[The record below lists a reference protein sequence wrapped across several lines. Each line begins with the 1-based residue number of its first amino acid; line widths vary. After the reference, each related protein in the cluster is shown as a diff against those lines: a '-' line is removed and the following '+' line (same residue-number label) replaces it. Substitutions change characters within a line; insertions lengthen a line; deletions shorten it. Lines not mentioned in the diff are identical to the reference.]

1 MTKPLEGIR
10 ILDLTRVLSGPYC
23 TMLLADMGAEVIK
36 IETPVH
42 GDDSRAYPPFLN
54 GISAYYANLNRN
66 KKSMV
71 LNLRDKKAQNIL
83 LEMVKNADVFVE
95 NFKPGTIDKMG
106 FGYDELKKINPKIIM
121 ASISGFGQ
129 TGPDRMLPGYDVIAQ
144 AVSGMMSVTGWP
156 DSAPTRTGT
165 AIGDVLG
172 GLNCCIGILAAL
184 HGREKSGHGERID
197 IGLVDCSVS
206 AMETIN
212 EIYMV
217 EGRVP
222 QRAGNRYE
230 FIYPYDSFE
239 VSDGWI
245 VIGVGNDN
253 LWEHFCKATEHPD
266 WFADERFKLNR
277 DRVKNNKVLNELVTG
292 WTKTRKGKDVIKF
305 FRANN
310 IPCAPINTI
319 PDVVNDEHI
328 AKARE
333 MIVEI
338 DHPMEGKMK
347 ITGNPIKFT
356 EAEHVTYT
364 KAPTLGKDTKEILE
378 QQLHVSADD
387 IGYFMKEVEKK

>member
-184 HGREKSGHGERID
+184 HGREKSGDRK
-197 IGLVDCSVS
+197 SV
-206 AMETIN
+206 
-212 EIYMV
+212 V
-217 EGRVP
+217 
-222 QRAGNRYE
+222 
-230 FIYPYDSFE
+230 
-239 VSDGWI
+239 
-245 VIGVGNDN
+245 
-253 LWEHFCKATEHPD
+253 
-266 WFADERFKLNR
+266 
-277 DRVKNNKVLNELVTG
+277 
-292 WTKTRKGKDVIKF
+292 
-305 FRANN
+305 
-310 IPCAPINTI
+310 
-319 PDVVNDEHI
+319 
-328 AKARE
+328 
-333 MIVEI
+333 
-338 DHPMEGKMK
+338 
-347 ITGNPIKFT
+347 
-356 EAEHVTYT
+356 
-364 KAPTLGKDTKEILE
+364 
-378 QQLHVSADD
+378 
-387 IGYFMKEVEKK
+387 